1 MRKFLMFL
9 WIRLTN
15 VLFAYTF
22 TAVSITVILLCM
34 LPVAWMA
41 GSGFNPFTSGHF
53 FEGIYGVT
61 KILGTVC
68 AIIYLICPTSAWVFW
83 YKEIKRAFNNRTNT

>member
-15 VLFAYTF
+15 ILFAYAF
-22 TAVSITVILLCM
+22 TAVAITTILFAM
-34 LPVAWMA
+34 LPIAWIA

-53 FEGIYGVT
+53 LESIWAVT
-61 KILGTVC
+61 KILGSVC
-68 AIIYLICPTSAWVFW
+68 AFIYLICPTSAWVFW
-83 YKEIKRAFNNRTNT
+83 YKEIKRAFNNRTDT